1 VILWVGP
8 KLWHEWTTVQYPIV
22 RGLIIGVT
30 WFALMRVEGSSI
42 RFPLSV
48 LCVKE
53 STGSPSKS
61 RRLSLGL
68 QIGLIYLLYVEE
80 SPTHLMRESS

>member
-1 VILWVGP
+1 MDYSAVSNRTRLDHWSDMVC
-8 KLWHEWTTVQYPIV
+8 
-22 RGLIIGVT
+22 
-30 WFALMRVEGSSI
+30 FDEGSSI